1 MTNNTSELMSR
12 GMKCLT
18 NELGIVEAEQFISI
32 IIREKFDY
40 TEWQRRYFDSE
51 NYENFIEKAA
61 EYEKTHPY
69 SGNAKVLS

>member
-1 MTNNTSELMSR
+1 MRSFAESGEWRVER
-12 GMKCLT
+12 G
-18 NELGIVEAEQFISI
+18 EAEMTSNAS
-32 IIREKFDY
+32 EKFDY